1 MTMTGVFKGTF
12 GLILRA
18 AMCFAL
24 TGAVTAPCA
33 GQGNKVTETA
43 GVDNTRMGAYRA
55 LAQLSFRAFQK
66 GDSAAAATLARIL
79 ERTWDQGEWKNSSA
93 GSFCTVNRPVC
104 QPIDK
109 ALDGFIGPLIDY
121 AAKAPDPVTVQ
132 AAYSEFLDKLKQGE
146 Q

>member
-1 MTMTGVFKGTF
+1 MRRVFMGPC

-24 TGAVTAPCA
+24 TGALTASRA
-33 GQGNKVTETA
+33 AQEKKITQTA

-55 LAQLSFRAFQK
+55 LAELSFRAFQK
-66 GDSAAAATLARIL
+66 GENATAATLARVL

-93 GSFCTVNRPVC
+93 GSFYTLVNRPVC

-109 ALDGFIGPLIDY
+109 ALDVFIGPLIDY
-121 AAKAPDPVTVQ
+121 AAKAPDPAGVQ
-132 AAYSEFLDKLKQGE
+132 AAYSDFLEKLKLGDQ
-146 Q
+146 